1 MLFCSSSHD
10 QLSACVVIRKAL
22 SAEAYPRIDDVV
34 DAGFLPRL
42 IELLKIDPDLN
53 PPKNL
58 QLLFQCSWAVTNLC
72 SGEQRQ

>member
-22 SAEAYPRIDDVV
+22 SAEAYPPIDDVV

-42 IELLKIDPDLN
+42 IELLKID
-53 PPKNL
+53 
-58 QLLFQCSWAVTNLC
+58 
-72 SGEQRQ
+72 